1 MKVEISNLTKQ
12 YGNITAVNDLD
23 LVAEEGELTTLLGP
37 SGCGKTTTLRCIAGL
52 ERPDA
57 GTITIGDERVNDVE
71 NGVFVSTQQRG
82 IGFIFQSFDV
92 WPHMTVFENV
102 AYPLEIRDY
111 SDDEVEERVQ
121 EVLELADIGDLVEK
135 EATNLSGGQQARVGL
150 CRALVYEPKILL
162 CDEPLS
168 GLDRNLR
175 NTMRHEIRRIQSELD
190 ITTIYVTHSQ
200 PEAMAISDK
209 ICLMNTNGKIEQ
221 MGTPEE
227 IYQQPVSEYA
237 FNFVGASQTLSATV
251 RSDEEVETTIGPI
264 ACDASNVDGEVVL
277 GFRPEDIEM
286 QFERPESWTEN
297 AWEGAI
303 ENKYYLGDVYEF
315 DIRVGDELIQSR
327 VSIEEYRRKGLEE
340 ALGATIQ
347 IHLPRN
353 NVFAFAASD
362 QP

>member
-1 MKVEISNLTKQ
+1 MQVEISNLTKQ
-12 YGNITAVNDLD
+12 YGDILAVNDLD
-23 LVAEEGELTTLLGP
+23 LVAEDGELTTLLGP
-37 SGCGKTTTLRCIAGL
+37 SGCGKTTTLRCVAGL

-57 GTITIGDERVNDVE
+57 GTISIGDERVNDVE

-102 AYPLEIRDY
+102 AYALKIRDY
-111 SDDEVEERVQ
+111 SSDEIERRVQ
-121 EVLELADIGDLVEK
+121 EVLELADIGGLGDK

-175 NTMRHEIRRIQSELD
+175 KTMRHEIRRIQSELD

-227 IYQQPVSEYA
+227 IYQQPRSEYA
-237 FNFVGASQTLSATV
+237 FNFVGASQTLMGTA
-251 RSDEEVETTIGPI
+251 RNGAVETEIGTI
-264 ACDASNVDGEVVL
+264 ACDASQVTGDVVL
-277 GFRPEDIEM
+277 GFRPEDVEIE
-286 QFERPESWTEN
+286 FDRPESWTEN
-297 AWEGAI
+297 VWEGDI
-303 ENKYYLGDVYEF
+303 ENEYYLGDVYEF
-315 DIRVGDELIQSR
+315 DVRIGDNLLQSR
-327 VSIEEYRRKGLEE
+327 VSIDEYRQKGLDDE
-340 ALGATIQ
+340 LGT
-347 IHLPRN
+347 HVYVRLPAD
-353 NVFAFAASD
+353 NVFAFPASD
-362 QP
+362 QE